1 MKHLLFLACLVG
13 VAALQ
18 TSQAALLP
26 KAQAVC
32 TTSPAI
38 GTPGNA
44 RSGNATLTDLATPR
58 PDAASFSAAPIT
70 PELNSQR
77 SLAEPTLLASNC
89 ITFPICAD
97 GKCQFFTYCW

>member
-13 VAALQ
+13 IAALQ

-32 TTSPAI
+32 TTSLAI

-44 RSGNATLTDLATPR
+44 RSGNATLKDLATPR

-77 SLAEPTLLASNC
+77 PLAEPTLLASNC
-89 ITFPICAD
+89 ITYFIC
-97 GKCQFFTYCW
+97 GNGRCQSYTICW